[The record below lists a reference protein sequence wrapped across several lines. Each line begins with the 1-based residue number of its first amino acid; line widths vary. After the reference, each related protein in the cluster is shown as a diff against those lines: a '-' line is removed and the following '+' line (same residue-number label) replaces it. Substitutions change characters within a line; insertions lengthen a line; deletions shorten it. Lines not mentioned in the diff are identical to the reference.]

1 MLHTNNVT
9 FSYTNNRT
17 FFFPDINCQSG
28 ETMLLLGNSGTGK
41 TTLLHLIGGLL
52 QPSSGNIKI
61 NYTDITRLSATALDR
76 FRGKNIGIVFQQSHF
91 VQALSVIENLL
102 LAQQLAG
109 CKKDEQLIRQYL
121 TQLQILDKLN
131 SKTNQ
136 LSIGEQQRVAIVRA
150 VIQQPKLILAD
161 EPTSALDDVNCQEVA
176 TLLSQQANQI
186 GAALVIVTHDARLKN
201 KYANH
206 LYINQLV

>member
-1 MLHTNNVT
+1 
-9 FSYTNNRT
+9 
-17 FFFPDINCQSG
+17 
-28 ETMLLLGNSGTGK
+28 MLLLGNSGTGK